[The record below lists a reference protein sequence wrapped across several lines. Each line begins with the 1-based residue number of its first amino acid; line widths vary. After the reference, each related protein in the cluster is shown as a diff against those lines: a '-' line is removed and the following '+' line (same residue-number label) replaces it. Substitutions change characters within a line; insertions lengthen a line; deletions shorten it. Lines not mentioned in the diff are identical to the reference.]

1 MGFVIGEILC
11 EFLGSQ
17 AHLRT
22 KYNGPPRPGRDTRT
36 PPHDVPAV
44 PPDAPLL
51 SLVPSP
57 YWPVSPPAHGPRRL
71 RGALALSTLP
81 VRMLTACRRADAAA
95 DTASGRQRQH
105 PVCAKLRLHER
116 WEFLLEQVRRAQLSI
131 LSSRCDTHLMNLRSF
146 CSSSSR
152 KTHLFLAK
160 ASFAWQWVK
169 FIYINKAQLLVGPV
183 WIKAFL

>member
-1 MGFVIGEILC
+1 MVRRGPAEIPH
-11 EFLGSQ
+11 
-17 AHLRT
+17 AT
-22 KYNGPPRPGRDTRT
+22 TRC
-36 PPHDVPAV
+36 AGGAARCA
-44 PPDAPLL
+44 DAIPLL
-51 SLVPSP
+51 SPAPSRRP
-57 YWPVSPPAHGPRRL
+57 RRPPRKGSSPSWPVSPPAHGPRRL

-152 KTHLFLAK
+152 KTHLFFSKSLICMAMGK
-160 ASFAWQWVK
+160 
-169 FIYINKAQLLVGPV
+169 IHLY
-183 WIKAFL
+183 